1 MAEGWNLESFSML
14 SDLIK
19 SPMTFLTTFT
29 LKNIAKCLPLLL
41 PCIYFLLKHRTTK
54 TKQSLGEEDSAD
66 DGTDPGLLKKHSSYD
81 SYHVPKTGVTYPS
94 IRTFYRP
101 HPHGDK
107 LPVIPTPVPLLVCVH
122 GLGGSVA
129 QFHPLLSSL
138 VNLAPTLAIDLPGCG
153 LSSFRPRAWKAYTTD
168 ALVQLLAVII
178 EKHRDVEAGQGVVLV
193 GHSMGCSLT
202 ALLASSTS
210 PYNDLIS
217 DHVRCVIAIC
227 PAAEPPS
234 PKKVSIF
241 RKLLLIPGPIFD
253 LWRRWD
259 RRGGA
264 ESASIARFTGPNAE
278 EKTKKLQLLFNKQS
292 RTPVWRRMAS
302 GVLPDYS
309 SGLPIGGL
317 PGKDIWMGLKIPVL
331 LIAGQADHVTPP
343 ENVRT
348 IARWFGREDE
358 VKGCND
364 LKFEKGMLFLLPY
377 TNRSSKRRSLGIS
390 DVRLIVSFNKAYQI
404 LLAFWLKKTP
414 TWKRPAL
421 LTHICRPSARKWCH
435 QSCEQSSTSRHR

>member
-1 MAEGWNLESFSML
+1 
-14 SDLIK
+14 
-19 SPMTFLTTFT
+19 MTFSSTFT
-29 LKNIAKCLPLLL
+29 LKGAATCLSLLL
-41 PCIYFLLKHRTTK
+41 PCIYFLHQHRSAK
-54 TKQSLGEEDSAD
+54 KQSLKEEDSTD

-81 SYHVPKTGVTYPS
+81 SYHVLETGFTYPS

-107 LPVIPTPVPLLVCVH
+107 LPVIPTPVPLLVCMH

-178 EKHRDVEAGQGVVLV
+178 EKYRDVEADQGVILV
-193 GHSMGCSLT
+193 GHSMGCSLAT
-202 ALLASSTS
+202 LLASSTS
-210 PYNDLIS
+210 PYKDLIS
-217 DHVRCVIAIC
+217 KHVRCVVAIC

-234 PKKVSIF
+234 AKAVSIF

-259 RRGGA
+259 RRGGT

-278 EKTKKLQLLFNKQS
+278 EKTKRLQLLFNQQS

-309 SGLPIGGL
+309 TDPPIGGL
-317 PGKDIWMGLKIPVL
+317 PGRDIWMGIMNIPLL
-331 LIAGQADHVTPP
+331 LIAGQADHVTPA
-343 ENVRT
+343 ENIRK
-348 IARWFGREDE
+348 IAGWLGRANE

-364 LKFEKGMLFLLPY
+364 LKVEKGMLFLV
-377 TNRSSKRRSLGIS
+377 SL
-390 DVRLIVSFNKAYQI
+390 
-404 LLAFWLKKTP
+404 
-414 TWKRPAL
+414 
-421 LTHICRPSARKWCH
+421 
-435 QSCEQSSTSRHR
+435 